1 MFINKI
7 KSCFSP
13 LIRSNI
19 NNTWKRYFIKQN
31 HFTERDHVASS
42 IKLLIKPFLFTVGV
56 CIYMQIEINQLIL
69 LTIFKVYWMCLCWC
83 SNLAV

>member
-7 KSCFSP
+7 KSCFNP

-19 NNTWKRYFIKQN
+19 NNCLKRYFMKQN
-31 HFTERDHVASS
+31 NFTERDDVASS

-56 CIYMQIEINQLIL
+56 CIYANG
-69 LTIFKVYWMCLCWC
+69 
-83 SNLAV
+83 N